1 LREKKVIAMKIEV
14 IKREGNTFEFYLEGE
29 DHTFANLLVETLHE
43 DEHVKFAAYSIAH
56 PILMARKP
64 RFKVTTDGE
73 EKPEE
78 ALEKAAQKIFD
89 RAREVLDAWKNTISS

>member
-1 LREKKVIAMKIEV
+1 MKIEV

-43 DEHVKFAAYSIAH
+43 DKHVKFAAYTIEH

-64 RFKVTTDGE
+64 RFKVVTDGKE
-73 EKPEE
+73 SPEE
-78 ALEKAAQKIFD
+78 ALEKAAQRIFD
-89 RAREVLDAWKNTISS
+89 RARAVLEAWKSVIEG